1 VSPTPG
7 TLHRLVYLS
16 RNRIAGGAI
25 DAEIAAILAT
35 ARRNNAR
42 HGVTGAL
49 LFSAGTF
56 AQVLEG
62 PLAAIERI
70 FERIQCDARHD
81 DVIVLQIAP
90 IKRRAFPDWSMAFAG
105 TAASAATPSG
115 KALARALSGAE
126 ANAGTDIVAALREL
140 VQREAE
146 WAV

>member
-1 VSPTPG
+1 MPG

-16 RNRIAGGAI
+16 RNRIAGTAI
-25 DAEIAAILAT
+25 DAEITAILAT

-49 LFSAGTF
+49 LFSADTF

-62 PLAAIERI
+62 PLAAIERT

-81 DVIVLQIAP
+81 DVTVLQIVP

-105 TAASAATPSG
+105 TALSRDTPSG
-115 KALARALSGAE
+115 QALARALAGPG
-126 ANAGTDIVAALREL
+126 ANAGEDIVAALREL
-140 VQREAE
+140 VRCEPE